1 MRYKI
6 LEILIQNAQHYVS
19 GEALC
24 KQFGVTRAAIW
35 KHIKALQ
42 NEGYEI
48 TASTKKGYCLVGLP
62 DRLDAELVLRGM
74 QTETIGRT
82 VRYED
87 EIDSTNRFAK
97 QLAEENA
104 PHGTLV
110 LCDRQL
116 AGRGRLGR
124 SWFSPE
130 RTGLCFSLILRP
142 PVSATNSLPM
152 TMLAALAVRNAISRS
167 TGMEAMIKWPNDLQ
181 VNGKK
186 VCGILTEMSVTP
198 EADVKW
204 IVLGI
209 GINVN
214 TKEEEFP
221 EEVRRIATSLYLERG
236 VECSRLDLVR
246 EICLQFET
254 LYDSFV
260 ETDGDTQVFLPQYKV
275 YSSTLLR
282 RVKLFLGGEEISGI
296 AEDFDKTGA
305 LLVREDNGTLR
316 RIFTGEISSHKGF
329 RKP

>member
-6 LEILIQNAQHYVS
+6 LEILLQNAQQYVS

-48 TASTKKGYCLVGLP
+48 TASTKKGYCLMGLP
-62 DRLDAELVLRGM
+62 DRLDAGLVKRGM
-74 QTETIGRT
+74 QTKQIGQEIL
-82 VRYED
+82 YE
-87 EIDSTNRFAK
+87 EVVDSTNREAK
-97 QLAEENA
+97 KAADENA

-130 RTGLCFSLILRP
+130 KTGLCFSLILRP
-142 PVSATNSLPM
+142 PITPTSSLPI
-152 TMLAALAVRNAISRS
+152 TMLAALAVRNAISVS

-186 VCGILTEMSVTP
+186 VCGILTEMSVTD
-198 EADVKW
+198 ESNIKW

-221 EEVRRIATSLYLERG
+221 EEVRKIATSLSIERG
-236 VECSRLDLVR
+236 LECSRLELVR
-246 EICLQFET
+246 EICRQFEI
-254 LYDSFV
+254 LYDEFI
-260 ETDGDTQVFLPQYKV
+260 EHGADPAVFLPQYRV

-282 RVKLFLGGEEISGI
+282 RVRLYLSGEEISGI
-296 AEDFDKTGA
+296 AEDFDATGA

-316 RIFTGEISSHKGF
+316 RIFTGEITSHKGN
-329 RKP
+329 KS